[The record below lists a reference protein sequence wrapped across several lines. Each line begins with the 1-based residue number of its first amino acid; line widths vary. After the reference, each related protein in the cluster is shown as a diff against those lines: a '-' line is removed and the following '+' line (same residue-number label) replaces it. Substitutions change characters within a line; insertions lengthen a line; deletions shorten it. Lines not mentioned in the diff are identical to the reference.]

1 MAEEKKILVDIEIN
15 SEDIKKA
22 NDAMASS
29 AKSAALLTLELNKLK
44 AEQQANAKAAKDGA
58 ISATELASRQAGLK
72 LKMTETSKALAATN
86 KDYANNKIV
95 VDAAKG
101 SNEQLRARLSILTKE
116 YNGLSKEQRQNSKEG
131 EQMGA
136 NIKALSDKLKANEKA
151 VGDNRRNVG
160 NYKDQL
166 KEAAIASGSFGSGL
180 VGMASGLK
188 SATLASLKFLA
199 TPLGAVIGVIGLAIG
214 LVVGGFKLMT
224 ASLNRTEDGAAALT
238 GVMNVFKGVMS
249 GVLTVVEPIALFL
262 VEGLADGFE
271 ALGKMV
277 ESSSKQIQKALKFL
291 GLNDAANGLANVTA
305 TIKDTSSATAQ
316 LAKAE
321 AELNKI
327 QRQQGI
333 IQLEFQTRAEKQRQ
347 IRDDE
352 SKSLKERIQ
361 ANKDLGDVLTE
372 QSDAEMKLANRVLEI
387 AKLRIKAN
395 GEGTEELDKLA
406 EAQLKIREIEERVNS
421 QRSEQMTNENSLR
434 RDGVALVK
442 EANDKKIKAIKELS
456 DKEKEAESELIKRF
470 EDQRALIDEAANIE
484 KNNAIISID
493 NAEERAE
500 AIAFIDR
507 EALNAKLMS
516 LDDET
521 AAYTAS
527 ADMVGAVDEV
537 KYAKQL
543 AQRAAFEA
551 ELAETDRA
559 ARAEEFTN
567 KIEALALDEQLET
580 EAAEL
585 SITNTE
591 DLEKARAEIALKF
604 LGVKLELMT
613 KLAEADGILTDE
625 ELKNLQLV
633 ENAIARIQ
641 GKLTNTDENPT
652 LADMIGL
659 SEDDVADIQLG
670 LTVVS
675 GLLSSIQSAIAAG
688 AENRIKEI
696 DETSAAEIAA
706 VEASAVSEDDKAKK
720 IKAINKKAAQDKFKI
735 ELEQFK
741 VAKALSV
748 ALAIANTATA
758 VMAQLSNPTPYVGFV
773 LAALAAVTG
782 GIQIGIASSQKPP
795 SPPKFAS
802 GGFVSG
808 PGTGTSDSIDAKLS
822 NGESVNNA
830 KTTKMFGREISAM
843 NAAGGGVDWYKG
855 QGGTSNRFADGG
867 IVSPTFAARQTAT
880 STSMTK
886 ADFAN
891 ALADMPQPVV
901 RVTEINDVQGR
912 VVAVTESTNL

>member
-880 STSMTK
+880 SASMTK